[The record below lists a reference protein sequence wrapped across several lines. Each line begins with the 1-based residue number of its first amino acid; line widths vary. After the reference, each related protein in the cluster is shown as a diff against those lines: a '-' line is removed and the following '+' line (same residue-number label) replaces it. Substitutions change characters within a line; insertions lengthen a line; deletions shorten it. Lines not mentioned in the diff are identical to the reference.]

1 MKKILVVCIM
11 LFMIT
16 GCGNSEIKDVVIKEF
31 MYPGM
36 PDFNKNITI
45 LNSKAQNDSFICGY
59 RTMYFLYKI
68 GMKFMVTLDDV
79 IQIYNNENFGD
90 EFQFFVEMIRFAYC
104 LDTIDVNL
112 KRIKELFDTV
122 DNI

>member
-1 MKKILVVCIM
+1 
-11 LFMIT
+11 
-16 GCGNSEIKDVVIKEF
+16 
-31 MYPGM
+31 
-36 PDFNKNITI
+36 
-45 LNSKAQNDSFICGY
+45 
-59 RTMYFLYKI
+59 
-68 GMKFMVTLDDV
+68 MVTLDDV

-90 EFQFFVEMIRFAYC
+90 EFHFFVEMIRFAYC